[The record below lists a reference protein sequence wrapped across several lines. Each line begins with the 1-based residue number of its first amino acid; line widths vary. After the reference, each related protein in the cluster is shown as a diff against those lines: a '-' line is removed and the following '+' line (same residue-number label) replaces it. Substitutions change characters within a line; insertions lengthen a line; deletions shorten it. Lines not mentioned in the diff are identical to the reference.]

1 MMTDQE
7 ILRMARVR
15 TYAKL
20 GFYIHASIFV
30 VVMLVLFAI
39 NSLVSSKPWSLYPLL
54 GWGLGV
60 AIHGIVAL
68 GVVGSGFKD
77 RMLQAEIAR
86 IKSEEVTRV

>member
-1 MMTDQE
+1 MTDQE

-15 TYAKL
+15 TNAKL
-20 GFYIHASIFV
+20 GFYLHAAIYV

-39 NSLVSSKPWSLYPLL
+39 NALSSSKPWSIYPLL

-60 AIHGIVAL
+60 AIHGIMAV

-77 RMLQAEIAR
+77 RMLQAEVAR
-86 IKSEEVTRV
+86 LKSDQGVQI

>member
-1 MMTDQE
+1 MMTDAE
-7 ILRMARVR
+7 LLNMARVR

-20 GFYIHASIFV
+20 GFYIHASIFM

-39 NSLVSSKPWSLYPLL
+39 NYLVSTKPWSLYPFL

-60 AIHGIVAL
+60 TIHGIVAL
-68 GVVGSGFKD
+68 CVVGSGFKD

-86 IKSEEVTRV
+86 VKSEQGTHA

>member
-1 MMTDQE
+1 MTDQE
-7 ILRMARVR
+7 ILRMARAR

-20 GFYIHASIFV
+20 GFYIHASIYA

-39 NSLVSSKPWSLYPLL
+39 NAMSSAKPWSVYPLL

-60 AIHGIVAL
+60 AIHGIMAI

-77 RMLQAEIAR
+77 RMLQAEIAQ
-86 IKSEEVTRV
+86 IKSEQGAQI